1 MNVNN
6 KNSDIVM
13 NFIKDNLN
21 EINGNGEFANDSDL
35 LNAVAITI
43 EILEEND
50 YLTMTY
56 KNAKE

>member
-6 KNSDIVM
+6 KNINIVM

-21 EINGNGEFANDSDL
+21 EINGNGEFDNDSDL

-43 EILEEND
+43 EMLEEND
-50 YLTMTY
+50 YLTERY